1 MILRNL
7 KFYVIMRYLLLGD
20 ITSTGKCD
28 AAPFDPLG
36 EIQIAPV
43 PNKSLF

>member
-1 MILRNL
+1 MTIRNI
-7 KFYVIMRYLLLGD
+7 KFCINIRYLQWGD